1 MKRRHSRLQVPGS
14 TNFVTTTIV
23 NFLPIFRDEALA
35 KIVLDNIRIYSQK
48 CDIQVHGFVI
58 MPNHLHILLTVGHE
72 VSVSQFMGRMK
83 EYSAKE
89 IVNWCL
95 NNKETS
101 LLTVF
106 STAAKESKRGHK
118 YQVWQKL
125 FDNVVIIR
133 EDDLLIKLNYI
144 HNNPLQERWS
154 LCEKVEDYRF
164 SSAKY
169 YFTGKDVGIPIVKIA

>member
-1 MKRRHSRLQVPGS
+1 
-14 TNFVTTTIV
+14 
-23 NFLPIFRDEALA
+23 
-35 KIVLDNIRIYSQK
+35 
-48 CDIQVHGFVI
+48 
-58 MPNHLHILLTVGHE
+58 
-72 VSVSQFMGRMK
+72 MGRMK

-118 YQVWQKL
+118 YQVWQRL

-169 YFTGKDVGIPIVKIA
+169 YFAGEDVGIPIVKIA